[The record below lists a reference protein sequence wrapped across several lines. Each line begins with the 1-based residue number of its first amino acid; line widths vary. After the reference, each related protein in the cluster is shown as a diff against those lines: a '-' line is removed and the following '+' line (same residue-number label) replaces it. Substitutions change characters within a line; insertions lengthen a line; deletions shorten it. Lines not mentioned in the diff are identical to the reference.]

1 MKDLGPGLALLFAAA
16 LAMGVANS
24 PWGGDYANVFALTVA
39 SKSILHW
46 INDGLMAVFFLL
58 VGLEIARETQEGEL
72 AELRR
77 AALPIAGAIGG
88 MLAPAGVFLWVTGA
102 DATLLEGA
110 AIPTATDIAFALG
123 VFALVRSRLA
133 PGLRIFLLGLAVIDD
148 LGAIVLIA
156 ILFTGQL
163 SAAALAG
170 AVACLVALTLLRRAD
185 VRRLAPYLC
194 IGFLLWLSVLKS
206 GVHATLAG
214 VVLGLLIPKG
224 EPRRTLE
231 TALHPFVTWLVL
243 PIFAFANAGASLDGA
258 SWHTLANPLTLGI
271 VLGLLLG
278 KQFGVLTACWLAVR
292 LGWAKLPTGADW
304 RDLHGVAILTGIG
317 FTMSLFIGSLAFTTD
332 EHSMAIRV
340 GVLVGSCCSAVL
352 GVVWL
357 LARARRNPPRS
368 R

>member
-1 MKDLGPGLALLFAAA
+1 MKDLGPGLALLLAAA
-16 LAMGVANS
+16 LAMGVANG
-24 PWGGDYANVFALTVA
+24 PWASDYSNILALTIA

-46 INDGLMAVFFLL
+46 INDGLMAVFFLV

-72 AELRR
+72 ADLRG
-77 AALPIAGAIGG
+77 AALPIAGAMGG

-102 DATLLEGA
+102 DTTLLEGA

-123 VFALVRSRLA
+123 IFALVRNRVA

-156 ILFTGQL
+156 LLFTGQL
-163 SAAALAG
+163 SSAALAG
-170 AVACLVALTLLRRAD
+170 ATVCLVALTLLRRAN
-185 VRRLAPYLC
+185 VRLLLPYLVV
-194 IGFLLWLSVLKS
+194 GVLLWLSVLKS

-214 VVLGLLIPKG
+214 VILGLLIPKG
-224 EPRRTLE
+224 EPRHRLE
-231 TALHPFVTWLVL
+231 SALHPFVTWLVL

-258 SWHTLANPLTLGI
+258 GWHTLADPLTLGI

-278 KQFGVLTACWLAVR
+278 KQFGVLAACWLAVR
-292 LGWAKLPTGADW
+292 LGWAKLPIGADW

-317 FTMSLFIGSLAFTTD
+317 FTMSLFIGSLAFPTD
-332 EHSMAIRV
+332 EHSVAIRV

-352 GVVWL
+352 GVVLL
-357 LARARRNPPRS
+357 LARSRRS
-368 R
+368 T